1 MRRLRLRS
9 DMEAPTSRRMEASD
23 PNIADAAHRG
33 KDAVN
38 QPAPPQEPIVP
49 TALLKSPSVPTRESD
64 LPTDLQTRGCPAC
77 EHLVRTVF
85 EFFAQWQHAIVTDEH
100 AQKAFAAELGFCP
113 LHLWQLAALSSPLG
127 ASVGWA
133 KLAEQLSQA
142 VTRAATSPSAAK
154 DASALVRR
162 SADCRVCRLLCETE
176 KKYVQ
181 WFAAAL
187 REPQNCEAY
196 ARSQGACLR
205 HLGLLLGA
213 SSSEDTRQFL
223 LRHAA
228 RRFEEM
234 AEDMQSYAMKIE
246 ALRRTLPNADETDAY
261 RRALVHMAGA
271 KAVCCL
277 WNEDGELSAEERTK
291 QEAGKA

>member
-1 MRRLRLRS
+1 
-9 DMEAPTSRRMEASD
+9 MEASD

-64 LPTDLQTRGCPAC
+64 LPTEPANSRLPGLR
-77 EHLVRTVF
+77 HLARTVF

-205 HLGLLLGA
+205 RVGSLEHA
-213 SSSEDTRQFL
+213 SCPSRGTPQVGGRRQQ
-223 LRHAA
+223 HEAA
-228 RRFEEM
+228 R
-234 AEDMQSYAMKIE
+234 
-246 ALRRTLPNADETDAY
+246 LRRDGKVSARVTACESCSARPIPPKRPNRGNDSAASCH
-261 RRALVHMAGA
+261 RVGLGKNLIRGKHFSARAPSVTMA
-271 KAVCCL
+271 V
-277 WNEDGELSAEERTK
+277 
-291 QEAGKA
+291 